1 MAFCTRFNILNL
13 EFPPLFDDSVPI
25 TEVAD
30 LMQYYI
36 DDFTLVETATEMKAD
51 HTYQRSDIGFS
62 DEMIRLLHTCDS
74 EVSLWTIVDRA
85 ITKHLKPILDD
96 RDHSLVKA
104 GGYLPDDN
112 GRAPGNLID
121 YYDPSFPDDACKF
134 DGDEEIELR
143 IEEIQFIRINYTPL
157 MTLFENMFIAEYN
170 LYTAEE
176 AIKNA
181 KWTGCGHTNFRVS
194 RNARAANK
202 PAPKREIKKHSKEE
216 VAKMKEKD
224 AEIIADG
231 EFDGVDTGD
240 FIFAGFSCG
249 TRRVLSDVIPGNK
262 RAVFDTLIEA
272 RDAAKQYGGKS
283 ITLLKTGE
291 YQIRKQATVYPCFRD
306 FGCWILENS
315 LKDGKMK
322 VSTAC
327 PTYQDAAK
335 MEVCKKVGR
344 FWEQTQW

>member
-1 MAFCTRFNILNL
+1 MAFCTRFNTLNL
-13 EFPPLFDDSVPI
+13 EFPSLFDDSVPI
-25 TEVAD
+25 TKVAD

-36 DDFTLVETATEMKAD
+36 DDFTLVETATEMKAG

-62 DEMIRLLHTCDS
+62 DEMIRLLHNCDFNG
-74 EVSLWTIVDRA
+74 SLWTIVDRA

-96 RDHSLVKA
+96 RDWSLANHGYA
-104 GGYLPDDN
+104 GADEDEPVC
-112 GRAPGNLID
+112 PGNRVD
-121 YYDPSFPDDACKF
+121 YYDPSFPDDACTF
-134 DGDEEIELR
+134 DGDDEIELR

-176 AIKNA
+176 AIKNV
-181 KWTGCGHTNFRVS
+181 KWTGLGETNFQV
-194 RNARAANK
+194 ARK
-202 PAPKREIKKHSKEE
+202 LTPRWSLKREIKKHSKEE

-240 FIFAGFSCG
+240 FIFAGFSCS
-249 TRRVLSDVIPGNK
+249 TRRVLSDVIPGNEQ
-262 RAVFDTLIEA
+262 ALFDDLIEA

-283 ITLLKTGE
+283 ITLLKTGQ
-291 YQIRKQATVYPCFRD
+291 YQIRRQATVYPCFRD
-306 FGCWILENS
+306 FGCWILEDS

-327 PTYQDAAK
+327 PTYKDAAK